1 MIDHKLNVVINRT
14 MENGKWVAD
23 IKVDDKNKQT
33 TIIFFQR
40 ANKFSPGQ
48 WIADRIDGLTSA
60 TNLSKK
66 YLQALN
72 FYPDHALGRKPGF
85 IHIQKTVRQRSIDRK
100 FKEASQ
106 TLSYGNSVTGSIGSP
121 FATRTKDFSAVNVN
135 INDSFEAK
143 QRTNKA
149 ISSIFSALEDE
160 GAKISKGNKAYY
172 EGLMEIAFS
181 ITEGNG
187 ALSEYGSDAETAVGV
202 LKMFKASLAAS
213 KNQAVITQVDQL
225 LESLDKKLHPLADNA
240 QATLVPSNLSAR
252 EVYGRRPIKPSHL
265 ITPKNKT
272 PGP

>member
-1 MIDHKLNVVINRT
+1 M
-14 MENGKWVAD
+14 
-23 IKVDDKNKQT
+23 
-33 TIIFFQR
+33 
-40 ANKFSPGQ
+40 
-48 WIADRIDGLTSA
+48 
-60 TNLSKK
+60 
-66 YLQALN
+66 
-72 FYPDHALGRKPGF
+72 GRKPGF

-149 ISSIFSALEDE
+149 ISSIFSALEDQ

-187 ALSEYGSDAETAVGV
+187 ALSDYGSDAETAVGV

-240 QATLVPSNLSAR
+240 QATLVPSKLSAR

-265 ITPKNKT
+265 ITPKKQNPRAVKRGGGIST
-272 PGP
+272 TDCFWLLCQSGSAECSGILPSVNTLTLLLAGFFSDGWPVASKCRQPSRG

>member
-1 MIDHKLNVVINRT
+1 MNDHKLNIVINRT
-14 MENGKWVAD
+14 MESGKWVAD
-23 IKVDDKNKQT
+23 IKFDDKNKQT

-40 ANKFSPGQ
+40 AKKFSLGQ
-48 WIADRIDGLTSA
+48 WIADRINGLTSA

-72 FYPDHALGRKPGF
+72 FYPDHAFGRKPGV

-106 TLSYGNSVTGSIGSP
+106 TLNYGNSVTGSIGSP
-121 FATRTKDFSAVNVN
+121 FAKRTKHFSAVNVN
-135 INDSFEAK
+135 INDSFEVK
-143 QRTNKA
+143 QRTHKT
-149 ISSIFSALEDE
+149 ISSIFSALEDQ

-181 ITEGNG
+181 ITAGNG
-187 ALSEYGSDAETAVGV
+187 TLSEYGSDAETAVGV
-202 LKMFKASLAAS
+202 LKMFKGSLAGS

-272 PGP
+272 PEP